1 MSGQYWKADT
11 KERLEQCFN
20 FLLQSMPIQGFR
32 IEWSPWKDKR
42 SLNANALYW
51 QWLTIMAE
59 HFSRGGQPFTKDDMH
74 DLMRHQHLGYTDRV
88 VGKTRIAQQLAS
100 TSDLDTGQMHAYMS
114 KIDAWAADHGC
125 LLPRPED
132 STYAEWQ
139 RAAA

>member
-1 MSGQYWKADT
+1 MNCQYWKADT
-11 KERLEQCFN
+11 PEKLQQCFN
-20 FLLQSMPIQGFR
+20 FLKQSLPAGGFK
-32 IEWSPWKDKR
+32 ITWEPWKDKR

-59 HFSRGGQPFTKDDMH
+59 HFSRGGQLFTKDDMH
-74 DLMRHQHLGYTDRV
+74 DLMRHQFLGYVDRKI
-88 VGKTRIAQQLAS
+88 GRTEISQQLAS
-100 TSDLDTGQMHAYMS
+100 TANLDTSQMHAYMS

-132 STYAEWQ
+132 STYSEWQ